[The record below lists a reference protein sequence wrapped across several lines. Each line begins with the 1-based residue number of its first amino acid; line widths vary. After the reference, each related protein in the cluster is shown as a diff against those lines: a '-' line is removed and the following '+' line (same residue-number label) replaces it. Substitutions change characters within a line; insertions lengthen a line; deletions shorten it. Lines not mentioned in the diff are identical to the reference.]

1 MSSLFS
7 MRSDA
12 NPQSTPAT
20 KQRITGLLCLAL
32 LSLCAAA
39 VVAVAGSSAPVAP
52 AIPAYGY
59 EVVRSYPHD
68 VNAFTQGLFYRDG
81 FLYESTGLLGR
92 STIRKVRFETGEVL
106 LKSRFPADVFGEGI
120 TYWDDRLVALT
131 WRSQVGF
138 VFDLK
143 TFTVAQRF
151 AYAGEG
157 WGLARN
163 DKQLI
168 MSDGT
173 AELRWLDPQTF
184 KEVRR
189 LRVTANGKPVD
200 QLNELEWVDG
210 EIFANVWQTDRIARI
225 DPQTGH
231 VVGWIDL
238 AGILPQPF
246 RIQGVTDVLN
256 GIAYDAPT
264 KRLFVTGKLWPRLFE
279 IRVVR
284 QAKAAG

>member
-1 MSSLFS
+1 

-12 NPQSTPAT
+12 DLNSIPVTS
-20 KQRITGLLCLAL
+20 QRAFGVRCLAL
-32 LSLCAAA
+32 LSLCASA
-39 VVAVAGSSAPVAP
+39 VLAFAGSAAPTG
-52 AIPAYGY
+52 IPTYGY
-59 EVVRSYPHD
+59 EVVHSYPHD

-81 FLYESTGLLGR
+81 FLYESTGLLGK
-92 STIRKVRFETGEVL
+92 STVRKVRLETGEVL
-106 LKSRFPADVFGEGI
+106 LKSHFPADLFGEGI

-138 VFDLK
+138 VLDLK

-151 AYAGEG
+151 SYPGEG

-163 DKQLI
+163 DREII

-173 AELRWLDPQTF
+173 AELRLLDPQTF
-184 KEVRR
+184 REVRR
-189 LRVTANGKPVD
+189 LRVTAGGKPVD

-225 DPQTGH
+225 DPKTGH

-238 AGILPQPF
+238 RGLLPQPF

-264 KRLFVTGKLWPRLFE
+264 QRLFVTGKLWPRLFE
-279 IRVVR
+279 IRLVK
-284 QAKAAG
+284 QPKGSG

>member
-1 MSSLFS
+1 

-12 NPQSTPAT
+12 DLKSIQAT
-20 KQRITGLLCLAL
+20 QQRAFGVRCLVL
-32 LSLCAAA
+32 LSLCALAA
-39 VVAVAGSSAPVAP
+39 AGNSAPS
-52 AIPAYGY
+52 AIPTYGY

-81 FLYESTGLLGR
+81 FLYESTGLLGK
-92 STIRKVRFETGEVL
+92 STVRKVRLETGEVL
-106 LKSRFPADVFGEGI
+106 LKSHFPSNLFGEGI

-131 WRSQVGF
+131 WRSQMGF
-138 VFDLK
+138 VLDLK
-143 TFTVAQRF
+143 TFAVAQRF
-151 AYAGEG
+151 SYAGEG

-163 DKQLI
+163 DREII

-173 AELRWLDPQTF
+173 SELRLLDPQTF
-184 KEVRR
+184 REVRR
-189 LRVTANGKPVD
+189 LRVTASGKPVD

-225 DPQTGH
+225 DPRTGH

-238 AGILPQPF
+238 TGILPQPF

-279 IRVVR
+279 IRVVK
-284 QAKAAG
+284 QPKAAG

>member
-1 MSSLFS
+1 

-12 NPQSTPAT
+12 DLKSILAASQQAFGV
-20 KQRITGLLCLAL
+20 RCLVL
-32 LSLCAAA
+32 LSLCASA
-39 VVAVAGSSAPVAP
+39 VLAVAGTSPP
-52 AIPAYGY
+52 AGVPTYGY

-81 FLYESTGLLGR
+81 FLYESTGLLGK
-92 STIRKVRFETGEVL
+92 STVRKVRLETGEVL
-106 LKSRFPADVFGEGI
+106 LKSHFPADLFGEGI

-138 VFDLK
+138 VLDLK
-143 TFTVAQRF
+143 TFAVAQRF
-151 AYAGEG
+151 SYPGEG

-163 DKQLI
+163 DREII

-173 AELRWLDPQTF
+173 AELRLLDPRTF
-184 KEVRR
+184 REVRR
-189 LRVTANGKPVD
+189 LRVTAGGKPVD
-200 QLNELEWVDG
+200 QLNELEWVEG

-225 DPQTGH
+225 DPKTGH

-238 AGILPQPF
+238 RGLLPQPF
-246 RIQGVTDVLN
+246 RIPGVTDVLN

-264 KRLFVTGKLWPRLFE
+264 QRLFVTGKLWPRLFE
-279 IRVVR
+279 IRLVKQPLVK
-284 QAKAAG
+284 QSKGSE